1 MKENKPKKE
10 NEKMERIQEKYQE
23 EKSYD
28 ELLVENG
35 RLKGRLLERRT
46 GNGWMVALNVAMLVA
61 NVYMFGTMVSF
72 VMGI

>member
-1 MKENKPKKE
+1 MEKVKENYHDGPTYE
-10 NEKMERIQEKYQE
+10 
-23 EKSYD
+23 